1 MKINSLRPTIYVPS
15 GKLPVQ
21 ARRGFSTATVIDPA
35 PLSTPTLERKTNQ
48 RKSQM
53 SRSSGSP
60 PKNARSPYPV
70 AALMVFIAAAAGCS
84 GPGAAADAAAL
95 PVTVTVGPEAVTVAE
110 RTMLSTGPQL
120 SGSLVAEHTAQIRA
134 EIPGSVV
141 QVFFEPGARV
151 KAGAS
156 LAKIDDRAINDSYL
170 SARSGLTAAET
181 SADLATRELERAV
194 TLEGAGAIS
203 ERDVENARRAQLSA
217 ASMLLDARARLA
229 AAQKQLDATNV
240 LAPYDGI
247 VSERSVNAGD
257 VVTPGAPLF
266 TIVDPATMRLEA
278 AVPAEELGQVYVGAA
293 VRFSVT
299 GYPGRT
305 FEGRVSHINPS
316 ADPQTRQVRLFVR
329 IPNAGNKLVAG
340 LFANGRV
347 ASDSRETLTV
357 PASAVDMRGL
367 APTVLRLN
375 QGRTERVE
383 VTLGA
388 RDEAT
393 ERVEVLSGIASGDT
407 LLIGAALGISPG
419 TALRV
424 GTAPDRAKDST
435 TGSN

>member
-1 MKINSLRPTIYVPS
+1 MMTNHTLLPTVYVPS
-15 GKLPVQ
+15 GMDPAL
-21 ARRGFSTATVIDPA
+21 ALCATVARETDSA
-35 PLSTPTLERKTNQ
+35 PLPEPTKGRKTNQ

-60 PKNARSPYPV
+60 PARSPFPV
-70 AALMVFIAAAAGCS
+70 AALILFVAAAAACG
-84 GPGAAADAAAL
+84 GPGSAADAATV
-95 PVTVTVGPEAVTVAE
+95 PVTVTVGPEAVTIAE
-110 RTMLSTGPQL
+110 RTVLSTGPQL

-134 EIPGSVV
+134 EVPGSVV

-151 KAGAS
+151 KAGTS

-170 SARSGLTAAET
+170 SARSGLTAAQT
-181 SADLATRELERAV
+181 SADLAARELERAI

-203 ERDVENARRAQLSA
+203 ERDVENARRTQLSA
-217 ASMLLDARARLA
+217 ASMLLDAKARLA

-278 AVPAEELGQVYVGAA
+278 AVPAEELSQVRIGAP
-293 VRFSVT
+293 VHFSVT

-305 FEGRVSHINPS
+305 FEGRISSINPS

-340 LFANGRV
+340 LFAEGRV

-357 PASAVDMRGL
+357 PATAVDMRGL
-367 APTVLRLN
+367 APMVLRVR
-375 QGRTERVE
+375 QGIAERVE
-383 VTLGA
+383 VALGA
-388 RDEAT
+388 RDEAN
-393 ERVEVLSGIASGDT
+393 ERVEITTGIAPGDT
-407 LLIGAALGISPG
+407 LLVGAALGISPG
-419 TALRV
+419 TSLRV
-424 GTAPDRAKDST
+424 GTPTDRPKDPT